1 LMFGPGGGQAGATI
15 RGGRPELFEQTTM
28 DVVETVAEV
37 RELVGQARAAGRSI
51 GFVPTMGALHA
62 GHRSLVQAARKAC
75 DYLVVSIFV
84 NPAQFGPN
92 EDYDRYPKTPEADLE
107 ACRVDGADLVF
118 QPAVGEMYPGPRL
131 TTVHV
136 AGLTEGLC
144 GASRP
149 GHFDG
154 VTTVVAKLF
163 NIVTPDLAYFGDK
176 DYQQLQV
183 IRRMVRDLDLPVEIV
198 AGPTV
203 REPDGLAMS
212 SRNQYLTDAERKQAT
227 VLYRSRCEAAD
238 AVSAGRTDAQA
249 LAAGIEEELKQS
261 GPVTIDYVRIV
272 DPESLEELGQVSGP
286 ARICLAVRIGQCRLI
301 DNLAVE
307 GTPPGR

>member
-1 LMFGPGGGQAGATI
+1 
-15 RGGRPELFEQTTM
+15 M

-37 RELVGQARAAGRSI
+37 RELVGRARAAGHSI

-62 GHRSLVQAARKAC
+62 GHRSLVQAAGKAC

-84 NPAQFGPN
+84 NPAQFGPT
-92 EDYDRYPKTPEADLE
+92 EDFDRYPQTPEADLE

-118 QPAVGEMYPGPRL
+118 RPAVGEMYPGPRL

-136 AGLTEGLC
+136 ARLTEGLC

-163 NIVTPDLAYFGDK
+163 NIVTPDVAYFGDK

-183 IRRMVRDLDLPVEIV
+183 IRRMVRDLDMPVKIA

-212 SRNQYLTDAERKQAT
+212 SRNQYLTQAERKQAT
-227 VLYRSRCEAAD
+227 VLYRSMCHAAD
-238 AVSAGRTDAQA
+238 AVSAGRADAEA
-249 LAAGIEEELKQS
+249 LIAGIEKELKES

-272 DPESLEELGQVSGP
+272 DPESLEELRQVTGP
-286 ARICLAVRIGQCRLI
+286 ARICLAARIGQCRLI